1 MKLRMVQRIAIA
13 TFVLATLLPLAGGAP
28 PRAGGEWPQWR
39 GPSGT
44 GVATT
49 ADPPVAWSEKRN
61 VRWKVPLPGKG
72 HSTPV
77 VWGERIF
84 LTTAVP
90 HGEALTSGHDPIDG
104 AHDNMSP
111 AQRQKLVVLAV
122 SRRDGTILW
131 QREVRTLLPHESTH
145 TSGSW
150 ASHSPVT
157 DGKRVFASF
166 GSGGLYALDVS
177 GELLWKA
184 DLGDMQSLHGHGE
197 GSSPALH
204 GDTLVVNWDHEGGSF
219 VVALDARSGKETWR
233 VARDEVTSWSTPLIV
248 EHAGQSQVVVAAT
261 KRVRAYDL
269 ASGAVVWECAGLS
282 RNVVASPVA
291 ADGFVYVANSYDTR
305 AMLAIRL
312 AGAKGDITGTDA
324 VVWTRDRDTP
334 YVPSPLLYGDM
345 LCFLKHYQG
354 LLTCVNAR
362 TGATLFGPERL
373 PGIRDVYASPVG
385 AGARIYVVDRSGTT
399 VVIKRA
405 AKFELLAENRLDDSF
420 SASPALAGT
429 DLYLRGERHLYAIAE
444 AVAEE

>member
-1 MKLRMVQRIAIA
+1 MRLAKVHRVVIA
-13 TFVLATLLPLAGGAP
+13 TFVLATLPSLAGGERP
-28 PRAGGEWPQWR
+28 QTGGGWPQWR
-39 GPSGT
+39 GPLGT
-44 GVATT
+44 GVGPT
-49 ADPPVAWSEKRN
+49 ADPPVAWSEKQN
-61 VRWKVPLPGKG
+61 VRWKIPIPGKG

-84 LTTAVP
+84 ITTAVP
-90 HGEALTSGHDPIDG
+90 HGEAPTSDHDPIEG

-111 AQRQKLVVLAV
+111 SQRQKLVVLAV
-122 SRRDGTILW
+122 SRHDGTILW
-131 QREVRTLLPHESTH
+131 EREVRTVLPHESTH

-157 DGKRVFASF
+157 DGKWVFASF
-166 GSGGLYALDVS
+166 GSGGLYGLDVS
-177 GELLWKA
+177 GELLWRT

-204 GDTLVVNWDHEGGSF
+204 GDTLIVNWDHEGGSF
-219 VVALDARSGKETWR
+219 VVALDARSGKEKWR

-248 EHAGQSQVVVAAT
+248 EHAGRPQVIIAAT

-269 ASGAVVWECAGLS
+269 ASGDVAWECGGLS
-282 RNVVASPVA
+282 GNVVASPVA
-291 ADGFVYVANSYDTR
+291 ADGFVYVANSYETR

-385 AGARIYVVDRSGTT
+385 AAGRIYVVDRSGTT
-399 VVIKRA
+399 AVIKRV

-429 DLYLRGERHLYAIAE
+429 DLYLRGEHHLYAIAE
-444 AVAEE
+444 AVAK